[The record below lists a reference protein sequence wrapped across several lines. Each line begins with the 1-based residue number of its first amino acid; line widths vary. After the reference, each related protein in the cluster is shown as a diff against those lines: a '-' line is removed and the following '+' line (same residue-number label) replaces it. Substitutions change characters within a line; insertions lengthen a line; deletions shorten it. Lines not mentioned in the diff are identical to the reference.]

1 MPRARALPSSASELR
16 VVLGQLARRLRAENT
31 LPVSHGMVLA
41 RLERDGPATTSGL
54 AAAER
59 VRPQSMSQ
67 TVADLGASGLVERT
81 PDPTDGRRILISITE
96 QGRATLAEDRARRD
110 GWLASAIEADLTP
123 EEQEILSRAVEI
135 LHRLAQS

>member
-1 MPRARALPSSASELR
+1 MPRTRAASTSASELR
-16 VVLGQLARRLRAENT
+16 VVLGQLTRRLRAENT
-31 LPVSHGMVLA
+31 IPLSHGMVLA
-41 RLERDGPATTSGL
+41 RLEREGPRTTSSL

-67 TVADLGASGLVERT
+67 TVAELGAAGLVERT
-81 PDPTDGRRILISITE
+81 PDPTDGRRILIDITE
-96 QGRATLAEDRARRD
+96 RGRATLEEDRARRE

-123 EEQEILSRAVEI
+123 EEQRILQEAVAI

>member
-1 MPRARALPSSASELR
+1 
-16 VVLGQLARRLRAENT
+16 VVLGQLTRRLRAENT
-31 LPVSHGMVLA
+31 IPLSQGIVLG
-41 RLERDGPATTSGL
+41 RLEQEGPGTTSSL

-67 TVADLGASGLVERT
+67 TVAELGAAGLVERT
-81 PDPTDGRRILISITE
+81 PDPTDGRRILIEITE
-96 QGRATLAEDRARRD
+96 RGRATLAEDRARRE

-123 EEQEILSRAVEI
+123 EEQQVLRRAVAI